1 MKQNLRKYSYPD
13 WQISREH
20 TVFSNHQE
28 LGNNLPSKRRD
39 TNDKPR
45 RKKKHNHHSHSITR
59 YPKRHGHQNVSIP
72 TLIIDQQRAY
82 FLHRLCGF
90 PAKLS
95 VAPAAA
101 ALRSYWVQ
109 DGSWLGTW
117 WLGACQPECS
127 SAPCLLEALP
137 GVPPS
142 VAHRHNHCSH
152 SNLLSW
158 TPVPCRNMS
167 IAAQWRRLCLLH
179 GSLRDPVGQ
188 PKMVMAHQFWDAKFN
203 SSVIWV

>member
-1 MKQNLRKYSYPD
+1 MHPLLACGFDCLMLLVACAD
-13 WQISREH
+13 WICLLLVDERRNDWLPRLTARRWWTTKLTRMCTDWMGSPVASCHRRAGVDSGS
-20 TVFSNHQE
+20 TLGFDPLLLLVFSNHQE

-45 RKKKHNHHSHSITR
+45 RMKKHNHHSHSITR

-109 DGSWLGTW
+109 DGS
-117 WLGACQPECS
+117 
-127 SAPCLLEALP
+127 
-137 GVPPS
+137 
-142 VAHRHNHCSH
+142 
-152 SNLLSW
+152 
-158 TPVPCRNMS
+158 
-167 IAAQWRRLCLLH
+167 
-179 GSLRDPVGQ
+179 
-188 PKMVMAHQFWDAKFN
+188 
-203 SSVIWV
+203 